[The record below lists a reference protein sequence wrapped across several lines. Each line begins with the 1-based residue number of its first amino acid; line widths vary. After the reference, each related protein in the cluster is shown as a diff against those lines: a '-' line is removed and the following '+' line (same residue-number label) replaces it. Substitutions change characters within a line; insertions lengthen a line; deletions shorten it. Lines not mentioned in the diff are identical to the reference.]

1 MVSLNINSAIRE
13 VQTISKLFNNEALDG
28 VLPSIP
34 NINKIGAT
42 IFIPLVG
49 LILLCPNCGCSV
61 AGKQPTKQQNE
72 HAKNQ
77 IIGAICI
84 IAAIAIVFA
93 IIIAAI
99 AQY

>member
-1 MVSLNINSAIRE
+1 MRTFFAAKIRVQLFSKPQHTVANITNIAPQE
-13 VQTISKLFNNEALDG
+13 NE
-28 VLPSIP
+28 
-34 NINKIGAT
+34 
-42 IFIPLVG
+42 
-49 LILLCPNCGCSV
+49 
-61 AGKQPTKQQNE
+61 Q
-72 HAKNQ
+72 AKNQ

>member
-1 MVSLNINSAIRE
+1 M
-13 VQTISKLFNNEALDG
+13 
-28 VLPSIP
+28 
-34 NINKIGAT
+34 
-42 IFIPLVG
+42 
-49 LILLCPNCGCSV
+49 CPNCGCSV
-61 AGKQPTKQQNE
+61 AGKQPTNQQNK

>member
-1 MVSLNINSAIRE
+1 M
-13 VQTISKLFNNEALDG
+13 
-28 VLPSIP
+28 
-34 NINKIGAT
+34 
-42 IFIPLVG
+42 
-49 LILLCPNCGCSV
+49 CPNCGCSV

-93 IIIAAI
+93 FIIAAI